1 MSGYQYGLLT
11 CESCKGFFKR
21 NNSPCSSKKVYTC
34 LFSPTGGGGGGGSG
48 GGGGGGGGDGNGNNG
63 NNGGTGSCGGGASS
77 ALEIG
82 SCGNKKV
89 YTCLFSPTGAGSG
102 TGGSG
107 GSNGAANG
115 AGGGGC
121 GTSTALESSG
131 SNYTGGGGAGNASA
145 GGGGSGSG
153 ATSGASGGGS
163 ATVSG
168 NVAIPTTTY
177 SLPTG
182 TLCHPGLGQV
192 GVGVVTGSIPCP
204 SEFPDTKDIIIEELC
219 PVCGDKVSGY
229 HYGLLTCE
237 SCKGFFKRTVQNKKV
252 YTCVAERSCHIDKTQ
267 RKRCPYCRF
276 QKCLEVGMK
285 LEAVR
290 ADRMRGGRN
299 KFGPMYKR
307 DRARKL
313 QMMRQRQLALQTI
326 RGSLGDPSNYPSAVT
341 PFLHIK
347 QEIQIPQVSSLTSS
361 PDSSPSPAA
370 VAAGLVTTQAGSGAG
385 QHQLIAP
392 SSQPNISAGNHLHN
406 LNPGLDSKLWA
417 ANSTTPSPKAFN
429 FGEQSTQSHGATGSA
444 PSTATLKT
452 SPMIRDFVQTVDD
465 REWQASL
472 FGLLQNQ
479 TYNQCEVDLFE
490 LMCKVLDQNLFSQ
503 VDWARNSVF
512 FKDLKVDDQMKLL
525 QHSWSDMLVLDHLHQ
540 RLHNNLPDETTLHN
554 GQKFDLLCLGLLG
567 VPSLADLFNDL
578 SSKLQELKFDLSD
591 YICMKFLMLL
601 NHEVRGL
608 VNKKHVQEG
617 HEQVQ
622 QALLDYTLTCYPS
635 IPDKF
640 NKLLAVLPGI
650 HVVASR
656 GEDHLYQKHCSG
668 GAPTQTLLM
677 EMLHAKRK

>member
-1 MSGYQYGLLT
+1 M
-11 CESCKGFFKR
+11 R
-21 NNSPCSSKKVYTC
+21 
-34 LFSPTGGGGGGGSG
+34 
-48 GGGGGGGGDGNGNNG
+48 
-63 NNGGTGSCGGGASS
+63 
-77 ALEIG
+77 LETRDEH
-82 SCGNKKV
+82 V
-89 YTCLFSPTGAGSG
+89 
-102 TGGSG
+102 
-107 GSNGAANG
+107 
-115 AGGGGC
+115 
-121 GTSTALESSG
+121 
-131 SNYTGGGGAGNASA
+131 
-145 GGGGSGSG
+145 
-153 ATSGASGGGS
+153 
-163 ATVSG
+163 VS
-168 NVAIPTTTY
+168 I
-177 SLPTG
+177 
-182 TLCHPGLGQV
+182 
-192 GVGVVTGSIPCP
+192 
-204 SEFPDTKDIIIEELC
+204 
-219 PVCGDKVSGY
+219 
-229 HYGLLTCE
+229 
-237 SCKGFFKRTVQNKKV
+237 
-252 YTCVAERSCHIDKTQ
+252 
-267 RKRCPYCRF
+267 RF
-276 QKCLEVGMK
+276 CTFTFVI
-285 LEAVR
+285 AVR

-512 FKDLKVDDQMKLL
+512 FKDLKVCVNIFFK
-525 QHSWSDMLVLDHLHQ
+525 
-540 RLHNNLPDETTLHN
+540 
-554 GQKFDLLCLGLLG
+554 
-567 VPSLADLFNDL
+567 
-578 SSKLQELKFDLSD
+578 
-591 YICMKFLMLL
+591 YITF
-601 NHEVRGL
+601 
-608 VNKKHVQEG
+608 
-617 HEQVQ
+617 
-622 QALLDYTLTCYPS
+622 
-635 IPDKF
+635 IPY
-640 NKLLAVLPGI
+640 I
-650 HVVASR
+650 YHTI
-656 GEDHLYQKHCSG
+656 YIYIYI
-668 GAPTQTLLM
+668 
-677 EMLHAKRK
+677 